1 MEEAKVSELPVA
13 STVNDDDIVMIVQN
27 GFNKQIT
34 KENLFNDTEQNIEDL
49 QTNLTNLE
57 TQISDLVEY
66 TTDEIAVGKWIDGK
80 TIYRKVFT
88 GTNTTNISTG
98 ITPDN
103 IIKLECLTHQSG
115 GSWRTIPWL
124 YSMNDAIG
132 SGAWAGGFYFND
144 SDSTIRFQLGS
155 NLAALKIPQASIDK
169 FINEIGEETFQKYKD
184 LIA

>member
-1 MEEAKVSELPVA
+1 MGVKISELTEAMAAQNTDLLP
-13 STVNDDDIVMIVQN
+13 IVQN
-27 GFNKQIT
+27 GETKKIT

-88 GTNTTNISTG
+88 GTSTLNISTG

-103 IIKLECLTHQSG
+103 IIKMECLTHQSVG
-115 GSWRTIPWL
+115 AWRTIPWL
-124 YSMNDAIG
+124 YSLNDATG
-132 SGAWAGGFYFND
+132 NGTWTGGFYFND

-155 NLAALKIPQASIDK
+155 NLTALNKVIVIMEYTK
-169 FINEIGEETFQKYKD
+169 
-184 LIA
+184 

>member
-1 MEEAKVSELPVA
+1 MGVKISELTEAMAAQDANLLP
-13 STVNDDDIVMIVQN
+13 IVQN
-27 GFNKQIT
+27 GETKKIT

-57 TQISDLVEY
+57 TQISELVEY

-88 GTNTTNISTG
+88 GTSTLSISTG

-103 IIKLECLTHQSG
+103 IIKMECLIHQTV
-115 GSWRTIPWL
+115 GSWRTIPWIFSL
-124 YSMNDAIG
+124 NDSMGPA
-132 SGAWAGGFYFND
+132 SWTGGFYFND

-155 NLAALKIPQASIDK
+155 NLAALNKVIVIMEYTK
-169 FINEIGEETFQKYKD
+169 
-184 LIA
+184 

>member
-1 MEEAKVSELPVA
+1 MGVKISELTEAMAAQNTDLLP
-13 STVNDDDIVMIVQN
+13 IVQN
-27 GFNKQIT
+27 GETKKIT

-88 GTNTTNISTG
+88 GTSTSNISTG

-103 IIKLECLTHQSG
+103 IIKMECLTHQTAG
-115 GSWRTIPWL
+115 AWRTIPWL
-124 YSMNDAIG
+124 YSLNDATG
-132 SGAWAGGFYFND
+132 NGTWTGGFYFND

-155 NLAALKIPQASIDK
+155 NLTALNKVIVIMEYTK
-169 FINEIGEETFQKYKD
+169 
-184 LIA
+184 

>member
-1 MEEAKVSELPVA
+1 MGVKISELTEAMAAQNTDLLP
-13 STVNDDDIVMIVQN
+13 IVQN
-27 GFNKQIT
+27 GETKKIT

-57 TQISDLVEY
+57 TQISELVEY

-88 GTNTTNISTG
+88 GTNTLNISTG

-103 IIKLECLTHQSG
+103 IIKMECLTHQSV

-124 YSMNDAIG
+124 YSMNDATG
-132 SGAWAGGFYFND
+132 SGAWTGGFYFND

-155 NLAALKIPQASIDK
+155 NLAALNKVIVIMEYTK
-169 FINEIGEETFQKYKD
+169 
-184 LIA
+184 

>member
-1 MEEAKVSELPVA
+1 MGVKISELTEAMVA
-13 STVNDDDIVMIVQN
+13 QNTDLLPIVQN
-27 GFNKQIT
+27 GETKKIT

-88 GTNTTNISTG
+88 GTNATNISTG

-103 IIKLECLTHQSG
+103 IIKMECLTHQTEG
-115 GSWRTIPWL
+115 AWRTIPWL
-124 YSMNDAIG
+124 YSLNNTTGNG
-132 SGAWAGGFYFND
+132 SWTGGFYFND

-155 NLAALKIPQASIDK
+155 NLAAVNKVIVIMEYTK
-169 FINEIGEETFQKYKD
+169 
-184 LIA
+184 

>member
-1 MEEAKVSELPVA
+1 MGVKISELTEAMAAQNADEMP
-13 STVNDDDIVMIVQN
+13 IVQN
-27 GFNKQIT
+27 GETKKIT

-66 TTDEIAVGKWIDGK
+66 TADEIAVGKWIDGK

-103 IIKLECLTHQSG
+103 IIKMECLTHQTVG
-115 GSWRTIPWL
+115 AWRTIPWL
-124 YSMNDAIG
+124 FSLNDTTG
-132 SGAWAGGFYFND
+132 NGTWTGGFYFND

-155 NLAALKIPQASIDK
+155 NLTALNKVIVIMEYTK
-169 FINEIGEETFQKYKD
+169 
-184 LIA
+184 